1 MRWIFFK
8 ETMIKIN
15 IKIIIRLNR
24 IRREEISRGRYC
36 TVLFKKNGRMREME
50 FFERQGKN
58 GQTEGVNAR
67 YIAERASL
75 TGLTKGKRY

>member
-36 TVLFKKNGRMREME
+36 TVLFKKRREKWENERNGIFRETRE
-50 FFERQGKN
+50 ERTNRG
-58 GQTEGVNAR
+58 G
-67 YIAERASL
+67 
-75 TGLTKGKRY
+75 

>member
-1 MRWIFFK
+1 
-8 ETMIKIN
+8 MIKIN
-15 IKIIIRLNR
+15 IKIIIRLDR

-58 GQTEGVNAR
+58 GQTEGVNTR

>member
-1 MRWIFFK
+1 MEDIVRFFSRK
-8 ETMIKIN
+8 E
-15 IKIIIRLNR
+15 
-24 IRREEISRGRYC
+24 E
-36 TVLFKKNGRMREME
+36 KNGRMREME